1 LREDGGLSTT
11 NNNSPRRK
19 SEDSAT
25 VKNVPSALP
34 IRDIGIDK
42 EEELDKID
50 RVDVLRYKG
59 KPGLVTAKT

>member
-1 LREDGGLSTT
+1 
-11 NNNSPRRK
+11 
-19 SEDSAT
+19 
-25 VKNVPSALP
+25 VLP
-34 IRDIGIDK
+34 ISDIGIDK